1 MLPRPIADWL
11 ALWRD
16 LPRHPRQVLLNRSH
30 FPTSSLIVA
39 VSLLLDGIVGAPITA
54 WIVYA
59 ALAICGPSSLVA
71 VTGLAAHAL
80 WSCGRLWTDLDC
92 EACGDGPDDGDDEG
106 EPEPDDPAD
115 DSGLAVDRYRDQHVL
130 AA

>member
-16 LPRHPRQVLLNRSH
+16 LPRHPRQVLLNRAH
-30 FPTSSLIVA
+30 FPTSSLILA
-39 VSLLLDGIVGAPITA
+39 LSLLLEEIVGTPATTLLA
-54 WIVYA
+54 YA
-59 ALAICGPSSLVA
+59 ALAICGPSSIVA

-80 WSCGRLWTDLDC
+80 WSRGRLWTDLDC
-92 EACGDGPDDGDDEG
+92 EACGDGPDGDDDED
-106 EPEPDDPAD
+106 PQPDDPAGD
-115 DSGLAVDRYRDQHVL
+115 GGLALDRYRDQHAL